1 MKRQFLRVYIGIA
14 VVLVTAAVATHF
26 IIEHEVRSLINHRVE
41 DMMDSMVNVVREDLA
56 AVADDPQAKVELV
69 ERLRNSRRLSARL
82 MPFDQLELAEAQIQ
96 RLRNDETVFLRHQG
110 RRHAYARLNDSEALV
125 IERLPRPR
133 PFRRPGDGP
142 RWLQFFRDEY
152 FLLAVL
158 LTSLFFIG
166 TAVYLLLRPFER
178 RIYAL
183 ADVANRFGQGQLDS
197 RAPDQGQ
204 DAIGAMAGAF
214 NGMADHIENF
224 IARQKELL
232 RAVSHEFRTPLARLF
247 FLVDDAQSVLDPD
260 DKNRLLGRID
270 DSLQDLNGLV
280 EELLAFVRLDG
291 DTDTP
296 AKELIDVTA
305 ALVDMPNVAADL
317 RPELEFSMPQTSFH
331 ASVVPHLFKRAVL
344 NLVTNAVRHAQR
356 QVQLNY
362 CLHEEHLIVTVDDDG
377 PGIPP
382 QDRERIFEPFFRL
395 DKSRQADSGGVG
407 LGLAIVHRI
416 MGLHEGGT
424 TVQESPLGGARISL
438 SFPIDP
444 QKTG

>member
-26 IIEHEVRSLINHRVE
+26 TIEHEVRSLIDRRVE
-41 DMMDSMVNVVREDLA
+41 DMMDSMVNGVREDLA
-56 AVADDPQAKVELV
+56 VAADDPKAK
-69 ERLRNSRRLSARL
+69 ERVVKHLKNARRLAARL
-82 MPFDQLELAEAQIQ
+82 MPLDQLELPKDKYQ
-96 RLRNDETVFLRHQG
+96 RLLNNETVFLHHQG
-110 RRHAYARLNDSEALV
+110 RCHAYARLNDSEALV

-133 PFRRPGDGP
+133 PFPRSGNWP
-142 RWLQFFRDEY
+142 RWLQLLRDDY

-158 LTSLFFIG
+158 LTSLFLIG

-197 RAPDQGQ
+197 RAPDSGR

-214 NGMADHIENF
+214 NGMADHIESF

-247 FLVDDAQSVLDPD
+247 FLVDDAQGTPDPN
-260 DKNRLLGRID
+260 DKDRLLGRIE

-280 EELLAFVRLDG
+280 EELLAFVRLEGNGEPPD
-291 DTDTP
+291 
-296 AKELIDVTA
+296 KEQVEVAVVLA
-305 ALVDMPNVAADL
+305 DMPNVAADL
-317 RPELEFSMPQTSFH
+317 RPGLAFSMPDP
-331 ASVVPHLFKRAVL
+331 SVQIQVIPHLFKRAVL
-344 NLVTNAVRHAQR
+344 NLVTNAVRHAEH
-356 QVQLNY
+356 QVELSWGLQ
-362 CLHEEHLIVTVDDDG
+362 EGHLIISVDDDG

-382 QDRERIFEPFFRL
+382 QERERIFEPFFRL

-407 LGLAIVHRI
+407 LGLAIVQRI
-416 MGLHEGGT
+416 MSLHEGRT
-424 TVQESPLGGARISL
+424 TVEESPLGGTRISL
-438 SFPIDP
+438 FFPVHS
-444 QKTG
+444 Q